1 MRALRDVL
9 ASEPGPV
16 TPELLAKRFV
26 RARSVKIEELL
37 RTLVT
42 LGQARDAGDG
52 QFAAG
57 CRRRFESALF
67 RPV

>member
-57 CRRRFESALF
+57 
-67 RPV
+67 